1 MVSGALLIVHS
12 FLLQAAPQ
20 EVAIRSHAYV
30 PPSSILRAETNLVEA
45 SLCVRDSRGNTI
57 GGLHASDFQVLDN
70 GVPQKITAFSEVRA
84 DGKRAENAPAGIPAA
99 EIPPEAPK
107 FVTFFFDDFHMN
119 NASIQFAVKGAHA
132 FIAKGLKPSD
142 RMSIVTASGQG
153 DFDFTS
159 DAEAFAEKLNHLAS
173 HTRPATVGGCG
184 SVGPNESYIIVH
196 NLDVK
201 TKEGAVDQA
210 RSCACGDAEKESVCH
225 AKASAAVDMAAEMS
239 WDQTQALSV
248 ETFDALTFAAKRLS
262 ESNGTR
268 ILVLTSSGFLV
279 RPVQP
284 EMERFID
291 EAVRWNVVIHA
302 IDAGGLVAQGG
313 DARLAGLR
321 QSNGWLPLLK
331 LTEGTGGHFFRNNN
345 DLAAAMNL
353 AANPEVTYLLA
364 FNPGPHDG
372 KFHTLKIRF
381 LTKRPES
388 VQFRP
393 GYFSPP
399 DQTKE
404 ILHRAAMDG
413 AVFSGMTLTDFPA
426 AVSLAP
432 SPGGVTVTVVVDVKQ
447 LQFVTGGD
455 RHGQQIVFLM
465 TLLDSHGAFVTGK
478 EAIMD
483 LALSDAHLATLEKSG
498 LKAVATLSVPAGNYQ
513 ARTIVREGMKGRLAA
528 STAPVAIPPK

>member
-20 EVAIRSHAYV
+20 EVAIRSHPYV
-30 PPSSILRAETNLVEA
+30 PPSAILRAETNLVEA
-45 SLCVRDSRGNTI
+45 GLCVRDSHGNTI

-70 GVPQKITAFSEVRA
+70 DVPQKITAFSEVRS
-84 DGKRAENAPAGIPAA
+84 DGKRAESASAAMPAA

-107 FVTFFFDDFHMN
+107 FVTFFFDDFHMSN
-119 NASIQFAVKGAHA
+119 QATQFAVKGAHA

-142 RMSIVTASGQG
+142 RMSIVTASGEG
-153 DFDFTS
+153 DFDFTG
-159 DAEAFAEKLNHLAS
+159 DTETFAEKLNHLAS

-184 SVGPNESYIIVH
+184 SVGPEESYIIVH

-201 TKEGAVDQA
+201 TKEGAIDQA
-210 RSCACGDAEKESVCH
+210 RSCACGGSEKESVCH

-302 IDAGGLVAQGG
+302 IDAGGLVAKGG
-313 DARLAGLR
+313 DPRLAALR
-321 QSNGWLPLLK
+321 QSNDWLPLLK
-331 LTEGTGGHFFRNNN
+331 LAEGTGGHFFRNND

-353 AANPEVTYLLA
+353 AANPEVTYLVA

-372 KFHTLKIRF
+372 MFHTLKIRF

-404 ILHRAAMDG
+404 ILHRAPMDN
-413 AVFSGMTLTDFPA
+413 AVFSGRTLTDFPA

-432 SPGGVTVTVVVDVKQ
+432 SPGGVTITVVVDVKQ

-498 LKAVATLSVPAGNYQ
+498 LKAAATLSVPAGTYQ
-513 ARTIVREGMKGRLAA
+513 ARTIVREGMKGRLSA
-528 STAPVAIPPK
+528 STTPVTVPPK